1 MKKLIIC
8 FFVCFNFPAFCLEDK
23 KEESKNPKVLV
34 VEKENLKEKADKID
48 VLEEPQIE
56 QITKE
61 SLDSVKEETKPT
73 IVSVDKE
80 TVKQPQKT
88 SYVDT
93 ILSEQEEE
101 KKETKNTNSSSN
113 KIVTPEKKD
122 LDLINNH
129 ENLNLRE
136 EIYTLQATIA
146 FLGIVIISLL
156 LSLLFYEKRK
166 KNKKMSNEANDKNN
180 NKENI
185 KIEEKNQI
193 KKEFN
198 EKIDEKV
205 KVLKDKKKS
214 PQHNWTIV
222 HTSEIGKSHI
232 NAEPPIPCQDNNAIS
247 FIESGWGVAVVCDG
261 AGSAK
266 LSQIGS
272 KQVSTD
278 AVSLFKEIVLAND
291 WISKNKLPSEE
302 EWEKVS
308 FKALLKLKYDLG
320 KKAEYSNAKIK
331 ITDLACTIIVVIF
344 SPVGLLTTH
353 IGDGRAGYQDKN
365 GLWHAML
372 TPHNGDE
379 SSQTIFITSPN
390 WHSGDFTMSNV
401 KVPESRVIKEK
412 PKAFTLLSDG
422 CDSSCFEINVFDEKT
437 EKYTQPNKPF
447 PGFFNNITKQ
457 ISSMKKEGL
466 SYTQMQ
472 EKWSSFIKGGTKSLS
487 IESDDKTLIV
497 GVLDAD

>member
-205 KVLKDKKKS
+205 KVLKDKKK
-214 PQHNWTIV
+214 
-222 HTSEIGKSHI
+222 
-232 NAEPPIPCQDNNAIS
+232 
-247 FIESGWGVAVVCDG
+247 
-261 AGSAK
+261 
-266 LSQIGS
+266 
-272 KQVSTD
+272 
-278 AVSLFKEIVLAND
+278 
-291 WISKNKLPSEE
+291 
-302 EWEKVS
+302 
-308 FKALLKLKYDLG
+308 
-320 KKAEYSNAKIK
+320 
-331 ITDLACTIIVVIF
+331 
-344 SPVGLLTTH
+344 
-353 IGDGRAGYQDKN
+353 
-365 GLWHAML
+365 
-372 TPHNGDE
+372 
-379 SSQTIFITSPN
+379 ITS
-390 WHSGDFTMSNV
+390 T
-401 KVPESRVIKEK
+401 
-412 PKAFTLLSDG
+412 
-422 CDSSCFEINVFDEKT
+422 
-437 EKYTQPNKPF
+437 
-447 PGFFNNITKQ
+447 
-457 ISSMKKEGL
+457 
-466 SYTQMQ
+466 
-472 EKWSSFIKGGTKSLS
+472 
-487 IESDDKTLIV
+487 
-497 GVLDAD
+497 